1 LLRLPRAWPLACV
14 PLVVFLFLEAAFV
27 YYAVTLV
34 QPWVERRL
42 TGHGAWLDGAGIAVA
57 WLSTLV
63 VAALGWLASLWLAPP
78 LSAPALERL
87 VALVEA
93 ELRAPPRAAQSFVA
107 EFACGLRS
115 MALASALT
123 LPVLT
128 VLTLLELVAPPVA
141 LVATPLKLLLGALGL
156 AFGLF
161 DYPLT
166 LRGVGARER
175 LRFTR
180 RNLPLVLG
188 FGSAFTLVAM
198 VPCAFVVLLPVGV
211 VAATRLFWETERAAS
226 LSGARL
232 TLSVP

>member
-1 LLRLPRAWPLACV
+1 
-14 PLVVFLFLEAAFV
+14 
-27 YYAVTLV
+27 
-34 QPWVERRL
+34 
-42 TGHGAWLDGAGIAVA
+42 
-57 WLSTLV
+57 
-63 VAALGWLASLWLAPP
+63 
-78 LSAPALERL
+78 
-87 VALVEA
+87 
-93 ELRAPPRAAQSFVA
+93 
-107 EFACGLRS
+107 
-115 MALASALT
+115 M
-123 LPVLT
+123 
-128 VLTLLELVAPPVA
+128 LELVAPPVA
-141 LVATPLKLLLGALGL
+141 IVTTPLKLLLGALGL

-226 LSGARL
+226 NSGARL